1 MWWYMESCWKITDW
15 SCCHQFHILLFFQL
29 PILLI
34 NSSLRVQANHQVLGS
49 GGIMSHGPPMN
60 FPLWGEGSLPSGNGL
75 LITRRFLLGEALH
88 TGVGDTAYPPQ
99 FHHYQLI
106 DLGQDVKPLKPHFL
120 YLWNG
125 TNNISYHIGSLWG
138 LDGILHIKHLAW

>member
-1 MWWYMESCWKITDW
+1 
-15 SCCHQFHILLFFQL
+15 
-29 PILLI
+29 
-34 NSSLRVQANHQVLGS
+34 
-49 GGIMSHGPPMN
+49 MSHGPPVN

-88 TGVGDTAYPPQ
+88 TGVGDTAYQPQ

-120 YLWNG
+120 YL
-125 TNNISYHIGSLWG
+125 
-138 LDGILHIKHLAW
+138 